1 MKKQDMEY
9 SSESEQFVRRAGVIK
24 FLLKTGGAAGVVLG
38 VLLFV
43 HFVFMP
49 EKSAEF
55 MNKQPTLTPGAIF
68 TATGLWG
75 LVFAH
80 YYDTMVYWVY
90 LPRRY
95 EEEPRVYGVY
105 DEAQKMCKLFAVVGG
120 AGLFLVLMLFFK
132 ADMLP
137 DAAAMG
143 AGCFFVFQ
151 FYWGAITLVDN
162 FMRYKDFIHYQD
174 HKELIKRVE
183 KIQGK

>member
-1 MKKQDMEY
+1 MDY
-9 SSESEQFVRRAGVIK
+9 SPESEQYARRAEVIK
-24 FLLKTGGAAGVVLG
+24 SLLKIGGAVGVFLG
-38 VLLFV
+38 CLLFI

-55 MNKQPTLTPGAIF
+55 TNKQPTLTPGAIF
-68 TATGLWG
+68 MATGLWG

-120 AGLFLVLMLFFK
+120 VGLFLVLMLFFK
-132 ADMLP
+132 TDLLP
-137 DAAAMG
+137 DAAAVG
-143 AGCFFVFQ
+143 AGAFFVFQ
-151 FYWGAITLVDN
+151 FYWGAMTLLDN
-162 FMRYKDFIHYQD
+162 FMRYKDFMHYQD
-174 HKELIKRVE
+174 HKKLIKSVE
-183 KIQGK
+183 KMQKK